1 MMIRST
7 CCTLALLLAVG
18 VVPVRAEDTD
28 DHSRH
33 DTATVTLDGNDV
45 RPSTLTMKQSDVLAF
60 VNYSTHPVTVTFT
73 EPADIQQKVRCG
85 LLKTQEHKAS
95 TSAAPWAL
103 FTWQNGKLTGT
114 LPPGRFASV
123 CSLDPGH
130 YAFTAT
136 MFAHGA
142 RSSDSEG
149 ILPVKGQV
157 EVK

>member
-1 MMIRST
+1 MTIRST
-7 CCTLALLLAVG
+7 CFTLAFLLALG
-18 VVPVRAEDTD
+18 VVPAGAEGED
-28 DHSRH
+28 DHSKH

-73 EPADIQQKVRCG
+73 DPADIAQKIRCG
-85 LLKTQEHKAS
+85 LVKGQEHKGAA
-95 TSAAPWAL
+95 TAPWAL
-103 FTWQNGKLTGT
+103 FSWQNGKLTGT

-123 CSLDPGH
+123 CSLDPGS

-136 MFAHGA
+136 IIGQSA
-142 RSSDSEG
+142 RSSDRSG
-149 ILPVKGQV
+149 VLPVKGQV